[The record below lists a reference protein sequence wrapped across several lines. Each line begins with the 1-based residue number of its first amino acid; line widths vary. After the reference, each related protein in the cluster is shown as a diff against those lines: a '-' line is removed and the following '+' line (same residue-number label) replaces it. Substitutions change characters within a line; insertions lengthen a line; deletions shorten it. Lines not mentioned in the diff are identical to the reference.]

1 MEKRTLGSLEVS
13 LVGLGCNN
21 FGRRLDEAGSRAVV
35 ETALD
40 AGITFFDTA
49 DIYGDGRSEEY
60 LGRALG
66 ERRAGVV
73 VATKMGND
81 GRGASAE
88 RVAAAAEASLRR
100 LGLERIDLYQLH
112 VPDPATPVGE
122 TLEAFD
128 RLIRDGVVG
137 EIGCSNFSEAQ
148 LEEAQRVA
156 LERGLRP
163 FR

>member
-66 ERRAGVV
+66 ERRA
-73 VATKMGND
+73 T
-81 GRGASAE
+81 
-88 RVAAAAEASLRR
+88 RVSVSRTPRTSGAAAARGRPRGARRGGAARASSGPRR
-100 LGLERIDLYQLH
+100 GAPRAAAPLPSGWPPQPRRACAGWGWSASTSPSCTCRI
-112 VPDPATPVGE
+112 PP
-122 TLEAFD
+122 
-128 RLIRDGVVG
+128 
-137 EIGCSNFSEAQ
+137 
-148 LEEAQRVA
+148 
-156 LERGLRP
+156 
-163 FR
+163 